1 MSSNNLKKYKNAGC
15 IVGGLLLLLPVC
27 FLAIMIKLMTLETDY
42 TEDNWL
48 QYHLLTIDEIKGAP
62 RLTDDYI
69 FSIRARDG
77 SAPRVEKIQFHG
89 TRDGAKLEHYLI
101 SLGYYPV
108 TEAEGGKIWYSPDG
122 ERSAQIYI
130 NSENSVS
137 LIIYDEGDPRSV
149 RHSTKP

>member
-1 MSSNNLKKYKNAGC
+1 MDNKYKNIGC
-15 IVGGLLLLLPVC
+15 AVGGGLLLLMAAL
-27 FLAIMIKLMTLETDY
+27 FFTFIMLVTLDITY
-42 TEDNWL
+42 TEKEWFK
-48 QYHLLTIDEIKGAP
+48 YHLFTSDEIKQAP
-62 RLTDDYI
+62 RLTHRYEISVKAQDGNAAGLS
-69 FSIRARDG
+69 SIT
-77 SAPRVEKIQFHG
+77 FHG

-122 ERSAQIYI
+122 ERSAQVYI